1 MVVGIKNIK
10 FNAWEPLLIKQI
22 DDTRKNEKSMFIKI
36 FAIKGV
42 GEAIS
47 NMIPMFALIIVIWVH
62 NATHDT
68 RLSVGDMF
76 YIIMVV
82 GQLVRP
88 FTLMVYSLLTIASS
102 IISLERFKQIN
113 SLDDLNEQPNE
124 TTLPLGSVIITN
136 ATFSWTSPQVEAIF
150 SQSKH
155 NSSNNSHNNNKKD
168 SNNTQKDNNSNN
180 NHDSQDKDKDNS
192 SPLVLSGISLSLLPA
207 SFTVV
212 LGKVGSGKSALLFA
226 CLDELVR
233 VSGLV
238 SKHGRV
244 GFVPQ
249 EAFLVNDTLKQ
260 NVLFGH
266 AFDEIRYRRAVT
278 VAQLDADLHELPG
291 GEETEIG
298 ERGINL
304 SGGQK
309 QRVML
314 ARAVYCESE
323 IYLVDDCLSA
333 LDAGVGQRV
342 WEDVLCGE
350 MRGKTRLLATHHLH
364 RLADSRIDNIILLK
378 DGQIVAQGK
387 FEELKEKSEYIEFAH

>member
-1 MVVGIKNIK
+1 M
-10 FNAWEPLLIKQI
+10 
-22 DDTRKNEKSMFIKI
+22 
-36 FAIKGV
+36 
-42 GEAIS
+42 
-47 NMIPMFALIIVIWVH
+47 
-62 NATHDT
+62 
-68 RLSVGDMF
+68 
-76 YIIMVV
+76 
-82 GQLVRP
+82 
-88 FTLMVYSLLTIASS
+88 
-102 IISLERFKQIN
+102 
-113 SLDDLNEQPNE
+113 DDLNEQPND
-124 TTLPLGSVIITN
+124 TTLPLGCLIITN
-136 ATFSWTSPQVEAIF
+136 ATFSWTSPQVDAIF

-155 NSSNNSHNNNKKD
+155 NSSHNKKD
-168 SNNTQKDNNSNN
+168 PSNTQKDNNSNIN
-180 NHDSQDKDKDNS
+180 QGSQDKDEDKDTS
-192 SPLVLSGISLSLLPA
+192 SPPVLSDISLTLMPSSL
-207 SFTVV
+207 TVV
-212 LGKVGSGKSALLFA
+212 LGKVGAGKSALLFA

-233 VSGLV
+233 VSGRV

-266 AFDEIRYRRAVT
+266 AFDETRYRRAVT

-378 DGQIVAQGK
+378 DGRIVAQGK
-387 FEELKEKSEYIEFAH
+387 FEELKEKPEYIEFAH